1 MNNRRHRR
9 KLGQNYLV
17 DPVIL
22 FEIERAVNPQEKNI
36 FLEIGPGT
44 GALTKYLANKGAE
57 ITGID
62 IDPKNIQILKSKFS
76 ELNYKFIQG
85 DILSE
90 SLEFLTS
97 KKHRIVGNL
106 PYNISTQ
113 IILKL
118 IHYFEYIDDMHFLVQ
133 KEVAQRVCSNG
144 GEKDWGRLAIKIK
157 PFFQS
162 SILFDVPPEA
172 FDIKP
177 KVISSF
183 IRLTPLKESMIDLSK
198 FKAFSAFI
206 DQAFSNKRKNIKNNL
221 KKFSSDLS
229 NTNVNPL
236 SRPEELS
243 IEEFICIFNTM
254 SIANY

>member
-1 MNNRRHRR
+1 M
-9 KLGQNYLV
+9 
-17 DPVIL
+17 
-22 FEIERAVNPQEKNI
+22 FS
-36 FLEIGPGT
+36 
-44 GALTKYLANKGAE
+44 
-57 ITGID
+57 
-62 IDPKNIQILKSKFS
+62 QILKSKFS

-144 GEKDWGRLAIKIK
+144 GEKDWGRLAIKI
-157 PFFQS
+157 
-162 SILFDVPPEA
+162 ILFDVPPEA

-221 KKFSSDLS
+221 KKFSGDLS

-254 SIANY
+254 STANY